1 MDIAACLRA
10 NASALFVSVA
20 GKTTTLSMLCCD
32 TPPTSGQAFVGGHPI
47 TGAPAAVQRRLGYCP
62 QRDPLLD
69 LLTVREHL
77 HLYARLKGMP
87 PHLVAPAAEAIWRR
101 VGLGPF
107 ADRLAG
113 TLSGGNK
120 RKLSLGIGIIGSP
133 AVLLCDEPSSGLD
146 PQARRN
152 LWDVISASTSDMAVI
167 LTTHSLDEAEALC
180 QRIAIMVSGSLR
192 CIGSSQMLK
201 ERYGEGHVLDVKAPR
216 GRGDELVAF
225 IAAKLPAAVLSERHA
240 EKLRLI
246 IPREA
251 GLPLSRVF
259 AAFQDA
265 DAPAEDWAVTPS
277 SLDAVFC
284 TVAAAAHD
292 DDAQLPPADMR
303 NE

>member
-1 MDIAACLRA
+1 M
-10 NASALFVSVA
+10 
-20 GKTTTLSMLCCD
+20 
-32 TPPTSGQAFVGGHPI
+32 
-47 TGAPAAVQRRLGYCP
+47 
-62 QRDPLLD
+62 
-69 LLTVREHL
+69 
-77 HLYARLKGMP
+77 
-87 PHLVAPAAEAIWRR
+87 
-101 VGLGPF
+101 
-107 ADRLAG
+107 
-113 TLSGGNK
+113 
-120 RKLSLGIGIIGSP
+120 
-133 AVLLCDEPSSGLD
+133 
-146 PQARRN
+146 
-152 LWDVISASTSDMAVI
+152 
-167 LTTHSLDEAEALC
+167 TTHSLDEAEALC

-240 EKLRLI
+240 EKLRLV

-265 DAPAEDWAVTPS
+265 EAPAEDWAVTPS

-292 DDAQLPPADMR
+292 DDAQLPPADIR

>member
-1 MDIAACLRA
+1 
-10 NASALFVSVA
+10 
-20 GKTTTLSMLCCD
+20 MLCCD
-32 TPPTSGQAFVGGHPI
+32 IAPTSGEALVGGHPV
-47 TGAPAAVQRRLGYCP
+47 TGPPSAVQRRIGYCP

-77 HLYARLKGMP
+77 MLYARLKGMP
-87 PHLVAPAAEAIWRR
+87 ERHVGAAAEAIWRR

-133 AVLLCDEPSSGLD
+133 VVLLCDEPSSGLD

-152 LWDVISASTSDMAVI
+152 LWQVISASTSDMAVI
-167 LTTHSLDEAEALC
+167 LTTHALDEAEALC
-180 QRIAIMVSGSLR
+180 QRIAIMVNGSLR
-192 CIGSSQMLK
+192 CIGTSQMLK

-216 GRGDELVAF
+216 GKGDELVSY
-225 IAAKLPAAVLSERHA
+225 IAAKLPPAVLSERHA
-240 EKLRLI
+240 EKLRLS

-259 AAFQDA
+259 AALQET
-265 DAPAEDWAVTPS
+265 DAPIETWAVTQA
-277 SLDAVFC
+277 SLDAVFI
-284 TVAAAAHD
+284 TVAAAAHGD
-292 DDAQLPPADMR
+292 NDGHDAQPVL
-303 NE
+303 